1 MEIEKVASA
10 VSSAQ
15 NISGAVQSSGAQNS
29 QIDELQRLADS
40 IRKIENDCRITA
52 RVQGLSGAALQM
64 KLRQYDDLLSK
75 VDQQI
80 HELQQRNRES
90 AGDEKTI
97 GVTMLQYN
105 TDATRLTLRSTGTST
120 GTAVAE
126 QRRSFLANT
135 QMRAAERKAEQA
147 AKAEKETMQRGQD
160 RTPSA
165 GFLDVLI

>member
-10 VSSAQ
+10 LSSAR

-75 VDQQI
+75 VNQQI
-80 HELQQRNRES
+80 RDLQKKANN
-90 AGDEKTI
+90 DKTI

-120 GTAVAE
+120 GMAVAE
-126 QRRSFLANT
+126 QRQSVLANA
-135 QMRAAERKAEQA
+135 QMKAAERKAEQA
-147 AKAEKETMQRGQD
+147 AKEAAQQSQNRPVPGT
-160 RTPSA
+160 
-165 GFLDVLI
+165 LNVLI